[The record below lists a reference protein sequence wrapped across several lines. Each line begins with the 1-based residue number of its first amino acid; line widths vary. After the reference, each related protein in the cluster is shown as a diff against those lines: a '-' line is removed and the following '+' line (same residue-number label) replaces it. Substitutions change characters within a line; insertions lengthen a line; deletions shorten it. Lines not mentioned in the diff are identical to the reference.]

1 MASAI
6 LPESAVFFL
15 GLGIQRPT
23 PTRRN
28 MFAGSKG
35 FVQTATWL
43 VWWPGLM
50 ILITVL
56 CVNVVGDGLRD
67 GLDPA
72 DPTTGGHDDTAVAS
86 RPADVTCPPNPELT
100 ACSHR
105 CVVTTP
111 TRCVVTTPTT
121 RPTMTRP
128 TMRRTNECC
137 VRFASA
143 RTSRISCSRTNE
155 PANRRANH

>member
-111 TRCVVTTPTT
+111 TT